1 MSGKRFISIVVVCFI
16 SLQFSFS
23 QSVKNFSKDK
33 KFFLDELNTFFKEF
47 PNSYILDF
55 SNSLIDDKKGDI
67 KTLVIGPEGGF
78 SEKERES
85 FDKNFVV
92 GIKSNIIL
100 RSETAIITASS
111 KIIV

>member
-1 MSGKRFISIVVVCFI
+1 M
-16 SLQFSFS
+16 LQPICPYLSERMLEELGLKFDKTIPFS
-23 QSVKNFSKDK
+23 D
-33 KFFLDELNTFFKEF
+33 
-47 PNSYILDF
+47 
-55 SNSLIDDKKGDI
+55 
-67 KTLVIGPEGGF
+67 
-78 SEKERES
+78 